1 MCNDMTDTHIPE
13 TDPRSSTQP
22 VRPPFT
28 ETDQGE
34 TRRVGVEIEFAG
46 LDVGAAAHLTQDV
59 FGGAAVEESPH
70 RVKLEDT
77 EFGTFIIEL
86 DTQLVH
92 KDQKAGQEADKPVL
106 SDDVDAA
113 MRDALGKAVTGI
125 VPVEIVTPPIPW
137 SELGRLSTLADAL
150 RQAGAKG
157 TGDNVLYA
165 FGLHLNP
172 ELSALDAETVTRHLR
187 AYFVLADWL
196 RAEISIDTTRR
207 LMPHADPF
215 PKDYMVKV
223 LDPDYC
229 PDQSRL
235 IADYLDRN
243 PTRNRELDMLPL
255 FRHLDE
261 DAVVTRLDDAL
272 IKARPTFHYRLPD
285 CALADPGWTPVVEW
299 NRWVKVEELAADG
312 DRLREL
318 ARRCRDNLARPAPE
332 RWLQEVQAWF
342 DS

>member
-1 MCNDMTDTHIPE
+1 MNDINQTPQQADHSAKPAKPPVADTD
-13 TDPRSSTQP
+13 D
-22 VRPPFT
+22 
-28 ETDQGE
+28 GML
-34 TRRVGVEIEFAG
+34 RRVGVEIEFAG

-59 FGGAAVEESPH
+59 FGGAPVEESPH

-92 KDQKAGQEADKPVL
+92 KDQKAGQGDGKPAL
-106 SDDVDAA
+106 PDDVDAA
-113 MRDALGKAVTGI
+113 MRDALGKSVTGI

-137 SELGRLSTLADAL
+137 PELGRLSTLADAL

-172 ELSALDAETVTRHLR
+172 ELSALDAEVVTRHLR

-229 PDQSRL
+229 PDHSGL
-235 IADYLDRN
+235 IADYLDWN

-261 DAVVTRLDDAL
+261 DSVMTRLDDPL

-332 RWLQEVQAWF
+332 RWMQELQAWF

>member
-1 MCNDMTDTHIPE
+1 MADTDK
-13 TDPRSSTQP
+13 
-22 VRPPFT
+22 
-28 ETDQGE
+28 GAL
-34 TRRVGVEIEFAG
+34 RRVGVEIEFAG
-46 LDVGAAAHLTQDV
+46 LDVAAAAHLTQDV
-59 FGGAAVEESPH
+59 FGGAAVEESLH

-86 DTQLVH
+86 DAQLVH
-92 KDQKAGQEADKPVL
+92 KDQKAGQGGSKPVL
-106 SDDVDAA
+106 PDDVDAA
-113 MRDALGKAVTGI
+113 MRGALGKVVTGI

-137 SELGRLSTLADAL
+137 PELGRLSTLADAL

-172 ELSALDAETVTRHLR
+172 ELSALDAEAVTRHLR

-235 IADYLDRN
+235 IADYLDWN

-261 DAVVTRLDDAL
+261 DAVMARLDDPL

-299 NRWVKVEELAADG
+299 NRWVKIEELAADG

-318 ARRCRDNLARPAPE
+318 ARGCRDNLARPAPE
-332 RWLQEVQAWF
+332 RWMQELQAWF